1 LDYPGCHGKEA
12 VREKNRR
19 RGKEKKQ
26 KTSKVWNLTMFG
38 IDWDDHFP
46 GSSTVLNAKKHR

>member
-1 LDYPGCHGKEA
+1 LDYPGCHEKEA

-26 KTSKVWNLTMFG
+26 KTSKVWDLTMFG
-38 IDWDDHFP
+38 IDWNDHFP
-46 GSSTVLNAKKHR
+46 GSSTVSNAKKHR

>member
-1 LDYPGCHGKEA
+1 MEKRPLEK
-12 VREKNRR
+12 KNRR

-26 KTSKVWNLTMFG
+26 KTYKVWDLTMFG
-38 IDWDDHFP
+38 IDWNDHFP